1 MNKLRNLP
9 LTHLRV
15 FEAAGRLGTFTSA
28 AKELGLTASAVSH
41 SIRKLEEILNIALFI
56 RSTREIRLTNDGMG
70 LLEHIQKGFGELT
83 YAIDFITS
91 HKNQKIK
98 IHSTPSF
105 ASQWLL
111 PRFTDFVMQFPD
123 IEISI
128 FSSSEHVDFE
138 HDQFDAD
145 IVYGEPIKSTYKKVP
160 LALEVLTPLCSP
172 NIAEQ
177 ISKADDLYNQT
188 LIQCDLQFLQWEGWF
203 VANNMSSPTR
213 FPLHFDRS
221 YMAINAAVKGLG
233 VVLESTLLAEQEIK
247 NGTLVAPLIE
257 TTDEIHYMGHY
268 LVYPDKKNYNP
279 ALETFKTWLLSQLS
293 LGKFR

>member
-15 FEAAGRLGTFTSA
+15 FEAAGRLGAFTSA

-41 SIRKLEEILNIALFI
+41 SIRKLEELLNILLFI
-56 RSTREIRLTNDGMG
+56 RSTREIKLTDDGIA
-70 LLEHIQKGFGELT
+70 LLEHIQKGFSELSCG
-83 YAIDFITS
+83 IEFITS
-91 HKNQKIK
+91 QKNQQIK

-111 PRFTDFVMQFPD
+111 PRFADFVMQFPD

-145 IVYGEPIKSTYKKVP
+145 IVYGEPMKSTYKKIP
-160 LALEVLTPLCSP
+160 LAVEVLTPLCCP
-172 NIAEQ
+172 KIAEQ
-177 ISKADDLYNQT
+177 ITKASDLYNQP

-203 VANNMSSPTR
+203 DANNMATPNR

-233 VVLESTLLAEQEIK
+233 IVLESTLLAEQEIK
-247 NGTLVAPLIE
+247 NRSLMAPLIDS
-257 TTDEIHYMGHY
+257 TNEIHYMGHY

-279 ALETFKTWLLSQLS
+279 ALETFKVWLLSQLS